1 MPVSVC
7 KKMVSSKLSTIFF
20 ACLCAFS
27 SGAYG
32 AVEVIQ
38 NGTYIL
44 EYNLLAN
51 GTLSITATVKTLG
64 WVGVGLSQTGT
75 MGGADMIIGG
85 VADGQ
90 EYIGVKRDIQTFS

>member
-1 MPVSVC
+1 MSP
-7 KKMVSSKLSTIFF
+7 KLSSVFL

-38 NGTYIL
+38 NGTFIL

-51 GTLSITATVKTLG
+51 ETLSITATVKTLG
-64 WVGVGLSQTGT
+64 WVGVGLSQTGD

-85 VADGQ
+85 VANEQ
-90 EYIGVKRDIQTFS
+90 EYIGVRRDIHTFSQK